1 MNTSTPSIMAQPLP
15 KFIIVQSNFNHRYLH
30 YEKANP
36 TVADALRFDEAYSY
50 GLETRFEVVP
60 ATTGK
65 GLVHIRS
72 LHNNKFWANTE
83 GPNSWITATAAKPEE
98 DQSSQCCTL
107 FQPVYKDSESN
118 KIVRLLHVHTR
129 YYVAFFLGTD
139 HTNGCLNLI
148 SNSQLTDQ
156 RDLFTILDW
165 QSIVV
170 LPDLIRIKGD
180 NGKHLRVDGGRHF
193 MDYNHDVDNS
203 PDFEYEVSPSR
214 DGGIRL
220 KSIKY
225 GNYWR
230 RDNNSWW
237 IFANGDPT
245 EDHHINTVFIP
256 TKLDDETV
264 ALRCLADN
272 FFCRRV
278 TTSGN
283 SNSLATDKNYVEEGS
298 RMVIEEPVLSRTI
311 DNVIYHLTDAK
322 IYDEHVVALA
332 SEEARNKKQLH
343 PDTVKLNLNHTETY
357 TREWTASVS
366 FGLSIKTSLS
376 VGVPLVAEAKVETT
390 YEFKTSY
397 QWGGTNEDKL
407 EMGSEYTVTVPPM
420 SSVKV
425 SLMATRASCDIPF
438 SYTQRD
444 VLTNGSVKV
453 YHKNDGLFKGR
464 NAYNYRY
471 ESAHHDLE

>member
-1 MNTSTPSIMAQPLP
+1 MALQLP
-15 KFIIVQSNFNHRYLH
+15 NFIIIQSNFNHRYLH
-30 YEKANP
+30 FEKENP
-36 TVADALRFDEAYSY
+36 TAADALRFDGDYSY

-72 LHNNKFWANTE
+72 LYNNKFWANSE
-83 GPNSWITATAAKPEE
+83 GHNSWITATAVKPEE

-107 FQPVYKDSESN
+107 FRPVYLDSNSN
-118 KIVRLLHVHTR
+118 KIVRLLHVHTS
-129 YYVAFFLGTD
+129 YYVACFMGPN
-139 HTNGCLNLI
+139 HSNGCLNLI

-170 LPDLIRIKGD
+170 LPNLIRIKGD
-180 NGKHLRVDGGRHF
+180 NGKHLMAYGDGF
-193 MDYNHDVDNS
+193 MDYNFHVANS
-203 PDFEYEVSPSR
+203 PDFEYEVFPSR
-214 DGGIRL
+214 NGGVCV

-225 GNYWR
+225 GKYWKL
-230 RDNNSWW
+230 DGNSTWV
-237 IFANGDPT
+237 FADGDIT
-245 EDHHINTVFIP
+245 TDHHINTVFIP
-256 TKLDDETV
+256 TKLDDNTI
-264 ALRCLADN
+264 ALLCLKNNSFCKRLSSGGKANCLAA
-272 FFCRRV
+272 CI
-278 TTSGN
+278 T
-283 SNSLATDKNYVEEGS
+283 YVDECAP
-298 RMVIEEPVLSRTI
+298 MVIEEPVLSRTI
-311 DNVIYHLTDAK
+311 DNVIYRLTDAK

-332 SEEARNKKQLH
+332 NEEARNKKQQH
-343 PDTVKLNLNHTETY
+343 PDTVKLNLKHTETY

-376 VGVPLVAEAKVETT
+376 VGIPTVGEGKVETT

-397 QWGGTNEDKL
+397 QWGGTNKEEL

-471 ESAHHDLE
+471 ESAQHDLE